1 MNDDFYHD
9 REQSQ
14 VKHRVLQRYLQAFA
28 PIIGSAYDEIVY
40 VDCMA
45 GPWESRDTALSDT
58 SFDIALTVLR
68 SCKREG
74 RCRKVRALLIE
85 NNKERYR
92 SLEEYARSIS
102 DIEVATRCW
111 DFNDH
116 ISDIVSFVKRNRNS
130 FPFFFIDPTGWKE
143 ARIDRIAPL
152 LQVEPGE
159 VLINFMSSWIIRF
172 LDDESKPFEKLLN
185 ADVNHLRNLSGDE
198 LEDELVN
205 LYATQVR
212 GRGNYSYTCATPILM
227 PDRDSIHYHLVFG
240 TRGFKGL
247 EEFKKTEAVSI
258 PFMHDVRALA
268 QRRRDEQKAGQG
280 FLFDASHTYQ
290 ENRYQRFN
298 RRRLANARESII
310 GLLTRS
316 GTVSYQNLFQE
327 SMQYSTVIEADLRQW
342 LDEWKNEGKI
352 RYRNWSPRQRVPHPD
367 TTIDVLHEL
376 I

>member
-1 MNDDFYHD
+1 
-9 REQSQ
+9 
-14 VKHRVLQRYLQAFA
+14 
-28 PIIGSAYDEIVY
+28 
-40 VDCMA
+40 
-45 GPWESRDTALSDT
+45 
-58 SFDIALTVLR
+58 
-68 SCKREG
+68 
-74 RCRKVRALLIE
+74 
-85 NNKERYR
+85 
-92 SLEEYARSIS
+92 
-102 DIEVATRCW
+102 
-111 DFNDH
+111 
-116 ISDIVSFVKRNRNS
+116 
-130 FPFFFIDPTGWKE
+130 
-143 ARIDRIAPL
+143 
-152 LQVEPGE
+152 
-159 VLINFMSSWIIRF
+159 MSSWIIRF

-185 ADVNHLRNLSGDE
+185 ADVKHLRSLSGDE

-212 GRGNYSYTCATPILM
+212 GQGNYSYTCATPILM

-316 GTVSYQNLFQE
+316 GCVSYQNLFQE